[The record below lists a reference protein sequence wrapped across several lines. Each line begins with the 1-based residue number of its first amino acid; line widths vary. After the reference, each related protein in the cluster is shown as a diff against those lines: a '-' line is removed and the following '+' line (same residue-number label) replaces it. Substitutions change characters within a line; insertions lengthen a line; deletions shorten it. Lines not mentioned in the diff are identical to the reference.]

1 VYLGAPGGF
10 SVVPE
15 YNPYT
20 NQMGLES
27 FTGSFGA
34 AMHGGT
40 ITVTF
45 KNLSPTDSVFVQ
57 MAKVEGPSFVSVP
70 YGVGAA
76 PYVPPP
82 PPPPVPPTPCTGG
95 PFVCVCVCVAHLML
109 PWGWL
114 YGCGWRS
121 WDRENSENVG
131 KSPYVSEVGSY
142 YDRSHD
148 LHPHPYTRTKS
159 DVFACRIYPPSVWWV
174 V

>member
-95 PFVCVCVCVAHLML
+95 ICVCVCVCVWH
-109 PWGWL
+109 
-114 YGCGWRS
+114 
-121 WDRENSENVG
+121 
-131 KSPYVSEVGSY
+131 
-142 YDRSHD
+142 
-148 LHPHPYTRTKS
+148 
-159 DVFACRIYPPSVWWV
+159 I
-174 V
+174 